1 MRYGFFL
8 QPKSGEMSIGGLT
21 GGKRFVLRA
30 AVTVGFICFLGAT
43 TNVAVAAG
51 GGGGLGPPLNW
62 SNDSA
67 IYTAIGFLLLFL
79 VLWRFAWGP
88 ISEGLQKREQGIA
101 DHIAAAERQNEEAK
115 GILAQYEAKLA
126 DAAGEV
132 RELLE
137 EARRDAEHT
146 KEEIV
151 AAAKSEAQAEK
162 SRALNEINTARDQA
176 LKDLAERS
184 ADMAVDLA
192 GRIVQA
198 KMTKEDHATLIRDA
212 VGNFAQSKPSDN

>member
-1 MRYGFFL
+1 M
-8 QPKSGEMSIGGLT
+8 SG
-21 GGKRFVLRA
+21 VLRTRIVIWTAVA
-30 AVTVGFICFLGAT
+30 AFAICVLGAT
-43 TNVAVAAG
+43 AHPAVAAG
-51 GGGGLGPPLNW
+51 GGDGLGPPLNW

-67 IYTAIGFLLLFL
+67 IFTAIAFLLLLF

-88 ISEGLQKREQGIA
+88 ITDGLQKREQGIA
-101 DHIAAAERQNEEAK
+101 DHIASAEKQNEEAK
-115 GILAQYEAKLA
+115 QILAQYESKLA

-151 AAAKSEAQAEK
+151 TAAKAEAQAERD
-162 SRALNEINTARDQA
+162 RALTEINTARDQA

-192 GRIVQA
+192 GRIVHS
-198 KMTKEDHATLIRDA
+198 KMSKEDHAALIKEA
-212 VGNFAQSKPSDN
+212 VGSFAQSKPSNN